1 MVDGN
6 TIMVELFAT
15 DSRRFFIECGK
26 IAERERE
33 KERKSFFRTID
44 FAYIA
49 TERGT
54 RRNEI
59 VDREKERGRERENG
73 TKGGKRKIERRAVAR

>member
-1 MVDGN
+1 MMDNYCDGQSQIFHRMRKN
-6 TIMVELFAT
+6 
-15 DSRRFFIECGK
+15 SRK
-26 IAERERE
+26 RE

-73 TKGGKRKIERRAVAR
+73 TKAKRGKSRDGL